1 MCSPWVF
8 TVLVLCCMH
17 HSDMITI
24 IMELCNQ
31 FPRDDSFKLI
41 LSCTS
46 KSIPCYHVDMVG
58 VMPQ

>member
-1 MCSPWVF
+1 MYSPWVF

-31 FPRDDSFKLI
+31 FQSFKLI
-41 LSCTS
+41 PSRTS